1 MSYEPDPSLIV
12 QAINRQREADAGEAA
27 EFEPDAELI
36 ERARQ
41 ILIPIARNGQRIT
54 YSQFASQLGEPGVNG
69 MNSDPLLMRVA
80 EIEADAG
87 RPLLGVIVVNS
98 HNRRPSKAYCELA
111 REIRQWECDDEETYL
126 KELTLVYEY
135 WRPV

>member
-1 MSYEPDPSLIV
+1 MAYEPDPSLIV
-12 QAINRQREADAGEAA
+12 QAINKQREADAGEAA
-27 EFEPDAELI
+27 EFEPDAGLV

-41 ILIPIARNGQRIT
+41 ILITIARNGQRVT

-98 HNRRPSKAYCELA
+98 HSRRPSVAFCELA
-111 REIRQWECDDEETYL
+111 REVRQWECDDEETYL
-126 KELTLVYEY
+126 KELTLVNDY

>member
-1 MSYEPDPSLIV
+1 MSYEPDPLLIS
-12 QAINRQREADAGEAA
+12 QAISKQRETEAVD
-27 EFEPDAELI
+27 FEPGIELI

-41 ILIPIARNGQRIT
+41 ILIAVARNGQRIT
-54 YSQFASQLGEPGVNG
+54 YSQFASQLAEPSVNG
-69 MNSDPLLMRVA
+69 MSCDPLLIRVA
-80 EIEADAG
+80 EFEAEAG

-98 HNRRPSKAYCELA
+98 HNRRPSKAFCELA

-126 KELTLVYEY
+126 KELTLVNEY